1 MARGLSRSL
10 EARTCRLVPSRDDT
24 STRRVPESV
33 QKIRSCIQSTATPP
47 GLSRPHRITST
58 QKLFV
63 KQRNKFCIQLKD
75 YIRGERFWSKC
86 TNPVVNLRKF
96 NTTFKVFRDCGQQ
109 TMSLPVA
116 LISEHFLLFIIRAVK
131 TQDTSSSIVNIKA

>member
-47 GLSRPHRITST
+47 GLSRPHLITST

-75 YIRGERFWSKC
+75 YMRGKDFGPNIQ
-86 TNPVVNLRKF
+86 NPAINLRKF
-96 NTTFKVFRDCGQQ
+96 KTTFKVFRDCGPQ

-116 LISEHFLLFIIRAVK
+116 LISELFLMFIIRAVK
-131 TQDTSSSIVNIKA
+131 TQDTSSSTVNIKA